1 MKQLKDEFE
10 YQRLVQL
17 LRDMDEDRIDA
28 LSVYIGDYQ
37 GEVMEDSK
45 LFTVTQFSKLSGIP
59 ASTIRKWCAAGTIKA
74 KRIGERKWYITKDEA
89 DRILSQP
96 QVGDAVPGA
105 E

>member
-17 LRDMDEDRIDA
+17 LREMDEDRLDA
-28 LSVYIGDYQ
+28 LSVYMGD
-37 GEVMEDSK
+37 ENEEAMEDSK

-74 KRIGERKWYITKDEA
+74 KRIGERKWYITAQEVQRIIEHADATDNPEA
-89 DRILSQP
+89 
-96 QVGDAVPGA
+96 
-105 E
+105 

>member
-17 LRDMDEDRIDA
+17 LREMDEDRLDA
-28 LSVYIGDYQ
+28 LSVYMGD
-37 GEVMEDSK
+37 ENEEAMEDSK

-74 KRIGERKWYITKDEA
+74 KRIGERKWYITAQEVQRIIEQADATDKPEA
-89 DRILSQP
+89 
-96 QVGDAVPGA
+96 
-105 E
+105 

>member
-17 LRDMDEDRIDA
+17 LREMDEDRLDA
-28 LSVYIGDYQ
+28 LSVYMGD
-37 GEVMEDSK
+37 ENEESMEDSK

-74 KRIGERKWYITKDEA
+74 KRIGERKWYITAQEVQRIIEQADATDKPEA
-89 DRILSQP
+89 
-96 QVGDAVPGA
+96 
-105 E
+105 

>member
-17 LRDMDEDRIDA
+17 LREMDEDRIDA
-28 LSVYIGDYQ
+28 LSVYMGD
-37 GEVMEDSK
+37 ENEEAMEDSK

-74 KRIGERKWYITKDEA
+74 KRIGERKWYITAQEVQRIIEHADATDNPEA
-89 DRILSQP
+89 
-96 QVGDAVPGA
+96 
-105 E
+105 